1 LKHSTA
7 TDRQPNYIRVT
18 HADQHATLAHFRL
31 GEGRRRILIIAGIHG
46 REHGGIQAAYE
57 LLERLVNRHLY
68 GRIDLLPVCNPLA
81 YDAETRFTPGSDR
94 DMARSFTAS
103 APSNLTEALSHAVLS
118 LAEEAEVVLNLHSA
132 GNARYLPHVMFYR
145 EQDAEFAASL
155 GLPFAI
161 KRGAPETLKH
171 HIASRLR
178 PEQRT
183 VTLEL
188 GGGTVAF
195 PEDVSL
201 GVDRLLAFL
210 GRSGFL
216 GSGDYEREATPPDMI
231 WLTDARQSVR
241 APGEGAFYT
250 DTEPGLDFAEGE
262 PFGFWV
268 GLDEL
273 RPHSLLA
280 PTTGKLVYLRK
291 RNRVPGGGNV
301 AMFLPTNGSTVRG
314 SAGTSRMRRSTRYHE
329 EET

>member
-1 LKHSTA
+1 MNS
-7 TDRQPNYIRVT
+7 QPDYIRVT
-18 HADQHATLAHFRL
+18 YADQEATLVHFRL
-31 GEGRRRILIIAGIHG
+31 GEGERRILIIAGIHG
-46 REHGGIQAAYE
+46 REHGGIQAGYE
-57 LLERLVNRHLY
+57 LLGQLTGRPLC

-94 DMARSFTAS
+94 DMARAFTPRRAN
-103 APSNLTEALSHAVLS
+103 NLTEALSHAVLS

-132 GNARYLPHVMFYR
+132 GDARYVPHTMFYR
-145 EQDAEFAASL
+145 EQDAGFAASL

-161 KRGAPETLKH
+161 KRGTPETLKH
-171 HIASRLR
+171 HISSRLG

-195 PEDVSL
+195 PKDVIL
-201 GVDRLLAFL
+201 GVDRILAFL

-216 GSGDYEREATPPDMI
+216 GPGDYEREPTPPDMI
-231 WLTDARQSVR
+231 WLTDARQFVR
-241 APGEGAFYT
+241 APGDGAFYS
-250 DTEPGLDFAEGE
+250 DTEPGGDFSEGE

-268 GLDEL
+268 GLQAL
-273 RPHSLLA
+273 YPHSLLA

-301 AMFLPTNGSTVRG
+301 AMFLPANGPK
-314 SAGTSRMRRSTRYHE
+314 
-329 EET
+329 